1 MTDEQRQ
8 QYLDSIKEFCLM
20 DDTFMSTVFADN
32 IECTELMLHIILNR
46 QDLKVQSVTTQH
58 ELKNLQGRSI
68 RLDIHAIDADGKEYD
83 IEVQRDDN
91 GALPQRARYN
101 SSLLDAQLLGTGE
114 YFDKLPET
122 YIIFIT
128 ENDVLGANKPA
139 YHIERTIKETDG
151 SFCDGSHIIYVNGA
165 MRTGDTPLAM
175 LMHDFFCNNPADM
188 NYKQLSERTRYY
200 KESDKGVSEMCKIM
214 ENLTAAAKAEGE
226 AKGRAETLKNLVKK
240 GLISISVAAKEAGM
254 TEEAFKK
261 IACL

>member
-32 IECTELMLHIILNR
+32 IECTELLLHIILNR

-58 ELKNLQGRSI
+58 ELKNLHGRSI

-128 ENDVLGANKPA
+128 ENDVLGANKPV
-139 YHIERTIKETDG
+139 YHIERTI
-151 SFCDGSHIIYVNGA
+151 FLF
-165 MRTGDTPLAM
+165 PLPPRKLA
-175 LMHDFFCNNPADM
+175 
-188 NYKQLSERTRYY
+188 
-200 KESDKGVSEMCKIM
+200 
-214 ENLTAAAKAEGE
+214 
-226 AKGRAETLKNLVKK
+226 
-240 GLISISVAAKEAGM
+240 
-254 TEEAFKK
+254 
-261 IACL
+261 

>member
-1 MTDEQRQ
+1 
-8 QYLDSIKEFCLM
+8 
-20 DDTFMSTVFADN
+20 MSTVFADN
-32 IECTELMLHIILNR
+32 IECTELLLHIILNR

-58 ELKNLQGRSI
+58 ELKNLHGRSI
-68 RLDIHAIDADGKEYD
+68 RLYIHAIDADGKEYD

-101 SSLLDAQLLGTGE
+101 SSLIDAHLLDTGK

-128 ENDVLGANKPA
+128 EHDVLGGSQPIYLIDRVIKGSNK
-139 YHIERTIKETDG
+139 D
-151 SFCDGSHIIYVNGA
+151 FNDGSHIIYVNGA

-200 KESDKGVSEMCKIM
+200 KENDKGVSEMCKIM
-214 ENLTAAAKAEGE
+214 EDLTTAAEAKGKAEG
-226 AKGRAETLKNLVKK
+226 KAETLKELVKE
-240 GLISISVAAKEAGM
+240 GLISISVAAKKAGM

>member
-1 MTDEQRQ
+1 MTDEQYKKHLER
-8 QYLDSIKEFCLM
+8 IKRFCLM

-32 IECTELMLHIILNR
+32 TECTELMLHIILGR
-46 QDLKVQSVTTQH
+46 QDLKVTKASAQY
-58 ELKNLQGRSI
+58 ELKNLYGRSI

-83 IEVQRDDN
+83 IEVQRDDD

-101 SSLLDAQLLGTGE
+101 SSLMDAHLLNPNE

-128 ENDVLGANKPA
+128 EHDVLGGSQPIYLIDRVIKGSNK
-139 YHIERTIKETDG
+139 D
-151 SFCDGSHIIYVNGA
+151 FNDGSHIIYVNGT
-165 MRTGDTPLAM
+165 MRTGNTPLAM

-188 NYKQLSERTRYY
+188 NYKQLSEGTRYY
-200 KESDKGVSEMCKIM
+200 KESDKGVSKMCKIM
-214 ENLTAAAKAEGE
+214 EEIKAEGE
-226 AKGRAETLKNLVKK
+226 EKGKLDTLKSLVKE
-240 GLISISVAAKEAGM
+240 GFISISVAAKKAGM